1 MYEERWKAELK
12 SVEDAKRRFRE
23 NKPKLYWLIRAH
35 MSPESIDRVR
45 AKMLDEFDQL
55 EIMQDPLILWTNT
68 KATHTAYGSG
78 VDFSDASRAE
88 ARYHGIKQHERESL
102 SSFKERLETMVK
114 AMQALGLDLPSEQR
128 QAAHLLTK
136 VNSTF
141 EPAARKIEDNY
152 RLSGPYP
159 ATTFEAYKMLS
170 ELTVDKAIQGSTS
183 VTFTTESAKSTEIHA
198 VQQKEK
204 SKEKDQQRSKVK
216 GPTRYKSPTRYNP
229 SRGSGTSRVS
239 FDVTQ
244 TNQPSNTRS
253 RDSPRSTY
261 MTTSDEAL
269 NFTTFVFSTTS
280 NLLDNVLLDNQAQAS
295 VFGNSAMLSNIEDK
309 TQPSTFKGIGTNAET
324 ITATKRGS
332 FMETIKVDYARES
345 TANILSW
352 SELIKQGANIHL
364 FIMLHNNRASV

>member
-1 MYEERWKAELK
+1 MRPASKTPPPAREASGPKAESTPSSSRYPKIAILRHDKECHSNIAKFEKDIAIASGLEFGDLFTFAKTGSYPTFESPHLTDIDEQEILDRAKAALLPPGPEQDAETQRLDDLYDLTASEKYRFNKMYEERWKAELK
-12 SVEDAKRRFRE
+12 SVEDAKRRFKE

-78 VDFSDASRAE
+78 VDFTDASRAE

-159 ATTFEAYKMLS
+159 ATTFEA
-170 ELTVDKAIQGSTS
+170 
-183 VTFTTESAKSTEIHA
+183 
-198 VQQKEK
+198 
-204 SKEKDQQRSKVK
+204 
-216 GPTRYKSPTRYNP
+216 
-229 SRGSGTSRVS
+229 
-239 FDVTQ
+239 
-244 TNQPSNTRS
+244 
-253 RDSPRSTY
+253 
-261 MTTSDEAL
+261 
-269 NFTTFVFSTTS
+269 
-280 NLLDNVLLDNQAQAS
+280 
-295 VFGNSAMLSNIEDK
+295 
-309 TQPSTFKGIGTNAET
+309 
-324 ITATKRGS
+324 
-332 FMETIKVDYARES
+332 
-345 TANILSW
+345 
-352 SELIKQGANIHL
+352 
-364 FIMLHNNRASV
+364 